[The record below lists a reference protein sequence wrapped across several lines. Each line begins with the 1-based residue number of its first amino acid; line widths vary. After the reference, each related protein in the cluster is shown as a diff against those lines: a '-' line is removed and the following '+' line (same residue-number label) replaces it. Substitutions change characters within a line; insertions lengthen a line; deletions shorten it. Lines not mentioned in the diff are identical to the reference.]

1 MPPAEPG
8 APPSASVA
16 SATRANV
23 DRASAMTE
31 DLLDRGAPWSENTT
45 WSILMVEGIVA
56 VVLGL
61 IFVIQPLGGSSTVL
75 QLVGLALLAG
85 SLLAAFQIWRQHIR
99 PDLENLAAF
108 RAGSGVTVGLSVVI
122 ATFFAEVTDPVTAAL
137 AVVIGI
143 GFFVFG
149 VTGIAASFVRR
160 QQDAVLPLVTLV
172 LNAVLAAAGIVLTFS
187 GAGGAASVDR
197 IFLLL
202 GLLLAVVG
210 AGLIGYAWLLRRD
223 ELQHGRR

>member
-1 MPPAEPG
+1 MT
-8 APPSASVA
+8 SAA
-16 SATRANV
+16 RANV
-23 DRASAMTE
+23 DKASAMTE

-45 WSILMVEGIVA
+45 WSILMVEGVVA

-61 IFVIQPLGGSSTVL
+61 LFIVQPLGGSSTVF

-85 SLLAAFQIWRQHIR
+85 SLLSAFQIWRQHIR
-99 PDLENLAAF
+99 PDLENLFSF
-108 RAGSGVTVGLSVVI
+108 RAGSGVTVGLSVVV

-149 VTGIAASFVRR
+149 IAGIAASFVRR
-160 QQDAVLPLVTLV
+160 QQDAVLPVVTLV
-172 LNAVLAAAGIVLTFS
+172 LNAVLAAAGIVLAFS

-197 IFLLL
+197 VFLLL

-210 AGLIGYAWLLRRD
+210 AGLVGYAWLLRRD

>member
-1 MPPAEPG
+1 MT
-8 APPSASVA
+8 SAA
-16 SATRANV
+16 RANV
-23 DRASAMTE
+23 DKASAMTE

-45 WSILMVEGIVA
+45 WSILMVEGVVA

-61 IFVIQPLGGSSTVL
+61 LFIVQPLGGSSTVF

-85 SLLAAFQIWRQHIR
+85 SLLSAFQIWRQHIR
-99 PDLENLAAF
+99 PDLENLFSF
-108 RAGSGVTVGLSVVI
+108 RAGSGVTVGLSVVV

-149 VTGIAASFVRR
+149 IAGIAASFVRR
-160 QQDAVLPLVTLV
+160 QQDAVLPVVTLV

-197 IFLLL
+197 VFLLL

-210 AGLIGYAWLLRRD
+210 AGLVGYAWLLRRD

>member
-1 MPPAEPG
+1 MT
-8 APPSASVA
+8 SAA
-16 SATRANV
+16 RANV
-23 DRASAMTE
+23 DKASAMTE

-45 WSILMVEGIVA
+45 WSILMVEGVVA

-61 IFVIQPLGGSSTVL
+61 LFIVQPLGGSSTVF

-85 SLLAAFQIWRQHIR
+85 SLLSAFQIWRHHIR
-99 PDLENLAAF
+99 PDLENLFSF
-108 RAGSGVTVGLSVVI
+108 RAGSGVTVGLSVVV

-149 VTGIAASFVRR
+149 IAGIAASFVRR
-160 QQDAVLPLVTLV
+160 QQDAVLPVVTLV

-197 IFLLL
+197 VFLLL

-210 AGLIGYAWLLRRD
+210 AGLVGYAWLLRRD

>member
-1 MPPAEPG
+1 
-8 APPSASVA
+8 
-16 SATRANV
+16 
-23 DRASAMTE
+23 MTE

-45 WSILMVEGIVA
+45 WSIIMVEGIVA

-61 IFVIQPLGGSSTVL
+61 LFVVQPLGGSSTVL

-85 SLLAAFQIWRQHIR
+85 SLLSAFQIWRQHIR
-99 PDLENLAAF
+99 PDLENLFAF
-108 RAGSGVTVGLSVVI
+108 RAGSGVTVGLSVVV

-149 VTGIAASFVRR
+149 IAGIAASFVRR
-160 QQDAVLPLVTLV
+160 QQDAVLPVVTLI

-197 IFLLL
+197 IFGLL

-210 AGLIGYAWLLRRD
+210 VGLIGYAWMLRRD